1 VSKVDTGRTRNIE
14 TSKILLSHELDEQT
28 NHKMEVMK
36 LKSVPTK
43 CVKLEISKEFCQ
55 GRK

>member
-1 VSKVDTGRTRNIE
+1 MSKVDTGRTRNIE
-14 TSKILLSHELDEQT
+14 TSRILLSHELDEQT